1 MEGSSR
7 ANWWLR
13 AINARIK
20 RHGLGG
26 HSPYGIVERKRL
38 PRVRMKAPQRKV
50 LLENDHRHGC
60 LLVDCFARLLLGF
73 LVHRLFLI
81 RCFRFLLGLLENL
94 VGRPMDLCDRI
105 GRETCVSNCR
115 SNVDVEA
122 VDCQLRGGS
131 GIGEALRLAFIDSAA
146 LVRGKRREEL
156 RVP

>member
-1 MEGSSR
+1 MTIDMAAYSSTV
-7 ANWWLR
+7 
-13 AINARIK
+13 
-20 RHGLGG
+20 
-26 HSPYGIVERKRL
+26 SPDSSSDSWSI
-38 PRVRMKAPQRKV
+38 A
-50 LLENDHRHGC
+50 
-60 LLVDCFARLLLGF
+60 CFI
-73 LVHRLFLI
+73 I

-122 VDCQLRGGS
+122 VVCQLRGGS